1 MIESM
6 YPINDKIVVQP
17 IEDEKEHVTDGGIL
31 LPDVASTG
39 GLMKGK
45 VLEVSPGMYS
55 HSGEVIPMTVM
66 RGQVVLYGKQ
76 NSGQEYKLNGN
87 TVLIMSQNDVLAHVS
102 EK

>member
-1 MIESM
+1 
-6 YPINDKIVVQP
+6 
-17 IEDEKEHVTDGGIL
+17 
-31 LPDVASTG
+31 
-39 GLMKGK
+39 
-45 VLEVSPGMYS
+45 
-55 HSGEVIPMTVM
+55 MTVM

>member
-45 VLEVSPGMYS
+45 VLEVSPGMY
-55 HSGEVIPMTVM
+55 
-66 RGQVVLYGKQ
+66 
-76 NSGQEYKLNGN
+76 
-87 TVLIMSQNDVLAHVS
+87 
-102 EK
+102 